1 MIPAPGV
8 RAGLDALAGLKQ
20 RGALGALEVFHQ
32 HYGNIFRLPWL
43 NTVVMVGPEASRF
56 VLVTARDGLRWRNE
70 GDPIVRL
77 LGHGV
82 LVEDGRVHDDL
93 RRAMMPAMHRSMLAS
108 YTGSIVQAVNDVVGG
123 WESSRRD
130 MLVEM
135 RRVALLVLSD
145 VFFGY
150 DMRPDLERLR
160 PHVLRA
166 VRYVG
171 PGAWVGW
178 NRLAAPDVANHAQI
192 DTFVRRV
199 IAESQPD
206 HLPGMLRDAGLS
218 EDCIRDQLMTL
229 MIAGQDTSTVALAWA
244 LYNLGQYPAV
254 QAQAREEVRTVVGDD
269 PITIE
274 HLGQLVYLD
283 RVIDETLRLYPPIH
297 TGTRVATYD
306 LRFQNHT
313 IAAGQRVFYS
323 IYLTHRDPQHWPDPH
338 RFDPERFTVRPQP
351 YTYLPFGG
359 GPRNCLGAAFARM
372 QIKVVL
378 ARLLQR
384 FTFTPEPVAVRMHMG
399 AALAP
404 HPGVWMNVIL

>member
-8 RAGLDALAGLKQ
+8 RAGLHALAGLKQ

-43 NTVVMVGPEASRF
+43 NTVVMVGPDALRF
-56 VLVTARDGLRWRNE
+56 VLVTARDGLHWRNE

-77 LGHGV
+77 LRHGV
-82 LVEDGRVHDDL
+82 LVEDGPVHDDV

-108 YTGSIVQAVNDVVGG
+108 YIGSVVQVVDDVAGG
-123 WESSRRD
+123 WQTSRRD

-135 RRVALLVLSD
+135 RRVALLALSD

-150 DMRPDLERLR
+150 DLRPHLESLL

-178 NRLAAPDVANHAQI
+178 NRLSAPGAGKHAQI

-206 HLPGMLRDAGLS
+206 HLPDMLRDAGLS
-218 EDCIRDQLMTL
+218 EDRIRDQLMTL

-254 QAQAREEVRTVVGDD
+254 QAQAREEVRTVIGDG
-269 PITIE
+269 PIAAE

-297 TGTRVATYD
+297 TGTRVALHD
-306 LRFQNHT
+306 LRFQNYT

-323 IYLTHRDPQHWPDPH
+323 IYLTHRDPHHWRNPH
-338 RFDPERFTVRPQP
+338 RFDPERFIVRPQP
-351 YTYLPFGG
+351 YTFLPFGG

-372 QIKVVL
+372 QIKLVL

-384 FTFTPEPVAVRMHMG
+384 FTFNLEPVSVRLHMG
-399 AALAP
+399 AALTP
-404 HPGVWMNVIL
+404 HPGVWMNVT